1 MRFYNIDGIEED
13 LQEPSFFIDEDEL
26 TEYQDSIQEMLN
38 NYV

>member
-1 MRFYNIDGIEED
+1 MRFYDIDGIEVD
-13 LQEPSFFIDEDEL
+13 VQDPSFFIEEDEL